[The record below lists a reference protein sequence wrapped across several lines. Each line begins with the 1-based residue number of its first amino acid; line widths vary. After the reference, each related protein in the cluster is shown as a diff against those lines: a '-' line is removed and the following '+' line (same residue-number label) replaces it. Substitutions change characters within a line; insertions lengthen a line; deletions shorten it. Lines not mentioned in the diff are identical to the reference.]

1 MFHLDHKPDLEGNQ
15 LPDMIKQTGMM
26 ILFMVIAFHAMDMVI
41 EL

>member
-1 MFHLDHKPDLEGNQ
+1 MIHLDHKPDSEGNQ

-26 ILFMVIAFHAMDMVI
+26 VLFMVTAFHAMVMVI